1 MMTEGITRS
10 DGAYTATTSRKSD
23 MLTGLQI
30 VDAIGTGRIAP
41 PPMIGV
47 IPVTLHAWSEGQ
59 VELRA
64 LPETRFYN
72 HMGMVHGG
80 WSMTV
85 LDTVMGIAAL
95 TTLAAGESCP
105 SLDTAVK
112 FVRPISVQL
121 GELRVFG
128 TILSKGRSV
137 ITVDSRIEDEAGKLY
152 AHGSSSCLITP
163 AAKQ

>member
-1 MMTEGITRS
+1 MMTEGIARS
-10 DGAYTATTSRKSD
+10 DSAYAATTSRKPD
-23 MLTGLQI
+23 LLTGLQI
-30 VDAIGTGRIAP
+30 VDAIGTGRMAP

-47 IPVTLHAWSEGQ
+47 IPLTLHAWCEGQ

-64 LPETRFYN
+64 WPEARFYN

-85 LDTVMGIAAL
+85 LDTVMGLAAL

-112 FVRPISVQL
+112 FVKPISVQL
-121 GELRVFG
+121 GEMRVFG
-128 TILSKGRSV
+128 TIVSKGRSI
-137 ITVDSRIEDEAGKLY
+137 ITLDGRIEDASGKLY
-152 AHGSSSCLITP
+152 AHGSSSCLIAP